1 MKKSEKQIRL
11 EEFRK
16 KNARATVKYLRI
28 APRKVRPV
36 INEIRYQHP
45 EVALQILS
53 TFNKKAARMAEKVV
67 KTAIANAKVLGL
79 DETLLT
85 ISDVRADGGP
95 MMKRF
100 IERSMGRGDRILKR
114 TTHLSVVLS
123 EGTRKFK
130 TDSPVFAAEETK
142 ETGKSLKAE
151 KAAKPKKKAAAKA

>member
-1 MKKSEKQIRL
+1 MKKTAKQERI
-11 EEFRK
+11 EAFRART
-16 KNARATVKYLRI
+16 ARATVKYLRI

-36 INEIRYQHP
+36 INTIRYQHP
-45 EVALQILS
+45 EAALHILANL
-53 TFNKKAARMAEKVV
+53 NKKAARMTEKLV

-85 ISDVRADGGP
+85 ISDIRADGGP

-123 EGTRKFK
+123 EGTRKYK
-130 TDSPVFAAEETK
+130 TEASLAANAEEK
-142 ETGKSLKAE
+142 QISKPAKAE
-151 KAAKPKKKAAAKA
+151 KAAKGKKKAAAKV